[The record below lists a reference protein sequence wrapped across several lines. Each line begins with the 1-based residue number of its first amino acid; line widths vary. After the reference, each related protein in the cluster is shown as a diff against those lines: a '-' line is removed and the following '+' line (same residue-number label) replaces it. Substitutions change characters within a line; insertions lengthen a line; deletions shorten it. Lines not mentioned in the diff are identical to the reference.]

1 MLPVARTASRSIL
14 RSNPSS
20 FPTCGATRLFHAS
33 SVRAALSESDHSE
46 HDPDER
52 KAKIDHH
59 KEDQIKRQQEGQGRW
74 KQELS
79 SNSEAAGRMDA
90 DSSFCLGGQIKAD
103 RDEVTH
109 VEEDI
114 AALQKETTEAMN
126 EKSTDK

>member
-14 RSNPSS
+14 RSNPLS
-20 FPTCGATRLFHAS
+20 FPACGATRLFHAS

-46 HDPDER
+46 HDPDDR

-59 KEDQIKRQQEGQGRW
+59 KEDQLKRQQEGQGRW
-74 KQELS
+74 KKELS
-79 SNSEAAGRMDA
+79 SNSEAAGWMLTLP
-90 DSSFCLGGQIKAD
+90 FVWGGQIKAD

-126 EKSTDK
+126 EKSK